1 MSRLCLQ
8 PLRGVFSEVKHDK
21 KSRDNASFDIRNKAI
36 SQLKKAYPDTETS
49 LFYEAYNQLSRNV
62 VSEKATQESS
72 RVDGRKIDELRP
84 IGCQVDLHQPLHGS
98 ALFQRGQTQVMCTV
112 SLDSLESALKSDAI
126 SMLMG

>member
-1 MSRLCLQ
+1 M
-8 PLRGVFSEVKHDK
+8 
-21 KSRDNASFDIRNKAI
+21 
-36 SQLKKAYPDTETS
+36 
-49 LFYEAYNQLSRNV
+49 
-62 VSEKATQESS
+62 SEKATQESS
-72 RVDGRKIDELRP
+72 RVDGRQIDELRP